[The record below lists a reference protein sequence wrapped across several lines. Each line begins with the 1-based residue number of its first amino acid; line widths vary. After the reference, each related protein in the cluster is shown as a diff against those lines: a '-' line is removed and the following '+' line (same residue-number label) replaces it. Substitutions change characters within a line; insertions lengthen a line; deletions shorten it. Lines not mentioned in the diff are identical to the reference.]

1 MRKGKTGKMNTHL
14 IFLAVLIILLTLL
27 SGLADAQGFIHAA
40 NSWVN
45 GKIVWHEALTSL
57 LSFGVGAVFYILV
70 TNFLRQAGIVSAEI
84 QTLLWFSVAIVGVA
98 VISGKFLQWQLLDQF
113 VGLIV
118 LCGVAWL
125 LFRTGG

>member
-1 MRKGKTGKMNTHL
+1 MRKMNTHL

-40 NSWVN
+40 SAWVN
-45 GKIVWHEALTSL
+45 GKIIWREALIAL
-57 LSFGVGAVFYILV
+57 LGFGAGAVCYILAI
-70 TNFLRQAGIVSAEI
+70 NFLKQAGVVSAEI

-98 VISGKFLQWQLLDQF
+98 VISGKFLHWQLFDQF
-113 VGLIV
+113 VGIIV

>member
-1 MRKGKTGKMNTHL
+1 MRIGKEERMNTHML
-14 IFLAVLIILLTLL
+14 FLAILIIVLTLL

-40 NSWVN
+40 SAWVN
-45 GKIVWHEALTSL
+45 GKIIWQEAFKSL
-57 LSFGVGAVFYILV
+57 LGFGAGALCYILV
-70 TNFLRQAGIVSAEI
+70 INFLKQAGIVSAEI

-98 VISGKFLQWQLLDQF
+98 VISGKFLHWQLLDQV

>member
-1 MRKGKTGKMNTHL
+1 MRTGKGENMNTHL
-14 IFLAVLIILLTLL
+14 IFIIVFIILLTLL

-40 NSWVN
+40 NAWVN
-45 GKIVWHEALTSL
+45 GRIVWQEALTSL
-57 LSFGVGAVFYILV
+57 LCFGAGAVCYILAI
-70 TNFLRQAGIVSAEI
+70 NFLRQAGVVSAEI

-98 VISGKFLQWQLLDQF
+98 VISGKFLHWQLLDQA

>member
-1 MRKGKTGKMNTHL
+1 MRTGKGENMNAHM
-14 IFLAVLIILLTLL
+14 IFLVVLIILLTLL

-40 NSWVN
+40 NAWGS
-45 GKIVWHEALTSL
+45 GKIIWQEALTAL
-57 LSFGVGAVFYILV
+57 LGFGAGAVCYILV
-70 TNFLRQAGIVSAEI
+70 INFLKQAGVVSAEI

-98 VISGKFLQWQLLDQF
+98 VISGKFLHWQLLDQF
-113 VGLIV
+113 VGLVV